1 MKSYDDIVRETVVE
15 PDSSQRPT
23 KTQERDSVNG
33 PRSLRPDEQQLEA
46 RVRQALTSLGIRDL
60 DLEVVDE
67 TVSVR
72 GAVTTPE
79 LAMRVTDVVAAV
91 PGVERVDN
99 QVVVKR

>member
-1 MKSYDDIVRETVVE
+1 MKSYDDIVRETVVD

-23 KTQERDSVNG
+23 KEQERDSVNG
-33 PRSLRPDEQQLEA
+33 PRSLRPDEQQLGA
-46 RVRQALTSLGIRDL
+46 RVREALTSLGVRDL

-67 TVSVR
+67 AVSVR
-72 GAVTTPE
+72 GSVPTPE
-79 LAMRVTDVVAAV
+79 LAMRVTDLVGAV